1 MKTNRD
7 KSPEPIENMRPEYDF
22 SEGVRGKHYQAYRE
36 GHTVTIHQADGTT
49 VIQHFEVD
57 EGAIILEPDVRRY
70 FPDSES
76 VNATL
81 RSLIALLPQSQE
93 PA

>member
-1 MKTNRD
+1 MKKERDTSPNRA
-7 KSPEPIENMRPEYDF
+7 ENMRPEYDF
-22 SEGVRGKHYQAYRE
+22 SEGVRGKHYRAYHE
-36 GHTVTIHQADGTT
+36 GHTVTIHQDDGSTIIQNFRLEAD
-49 VIQHFEVD
+49 
-57 EGAIILEPDVRRY
+57 AIVLEPDVRRY

-81 RSLIALLPQSQE
+81 RSLIALLPQTQE